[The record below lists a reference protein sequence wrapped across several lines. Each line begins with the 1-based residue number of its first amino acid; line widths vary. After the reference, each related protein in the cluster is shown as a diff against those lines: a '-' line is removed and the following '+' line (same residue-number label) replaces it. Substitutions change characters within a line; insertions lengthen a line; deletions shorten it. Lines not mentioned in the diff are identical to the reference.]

1 MTQDDLTA
9 LRDQE
14 VEVTYEG
21 VLYRGKLVG
30 ADETDLYLVTTAGSF
45 TLPLDSISSV
55 RAAA

>member
-1 MTQDDLTA
+1 MTPDDLTA

-21 VLYRGKLVG
+21 VLYRGRLVG

-45 TLPLDSISSV
+45 SLPLASVSSV
-55 RAAA
+55 RAVA

>member
-1 MTQDDLTA
+1 MIQDDLTA

-21 VLYRGKLVG
+21 MVYRGRLVG
-30 ADETDLYLVTTAGSF
+30 ADEADLYLVTTAGSF
-45 TLPLDSISSV
+45 TLPLASISSV

>member
-1 MTQDDLTA
+1 MTPDDLTA

-21 VLYRGKLVG
+21 VLYRGRLVG

-45 TLPLDSISSV
+45 SLPLASVSSV